1 MRTKF
6 KQWAVDYI
14 KNEQNNQYS
23 LGNFD
28 LESFKNYINDKKTFI
43 EIGPGKGQF
52 ILTLAAKFPDFNFIV
67 CEINET
73 ISGICLKKID
83 ESGLKNIRLVCGDF
97 FKLGELMVQNHLQI
111 PGIFLN
117 FSDPWPKKRHEKRR
131 LTSDGFMLVYSNIL
145 LLNSSIYFKS
155 DNDDFSLYSLDQ
167 FKRFNFNVIKK
178 DFDYNKLDNFDALTE
193 FEEKFK
199 ESGIKIKRFVSQK
212 TEKTITKVEEL
223 A

>member
-1 MRTKF
+1 
-6 KQWAVDYI
+6 
-14 KNEQNNQYS
+14 
-23 LGNFD
+23 
-28 LESFKNYINDKKTFI
+28 
-43 EIGPGKGQF
+43 
-52 ILTLAAKFPDFNFIV
+52 
-67 CEINET
+67 
-73 ISGICLKKID
+73 
-83 ESGLKNIRLVCGDF
+83 
-97 FKLGELMVQNHLQI
+97 
-111 PGIFLN
+111 
-117 FSDPWPKKRHEKRR
+117 
-131 LTSDGFMLVYSNIL
+131 MLVYSNIL

-155 DNDDFSLYSLDQ
+155 DNDDFSLYSLYQ